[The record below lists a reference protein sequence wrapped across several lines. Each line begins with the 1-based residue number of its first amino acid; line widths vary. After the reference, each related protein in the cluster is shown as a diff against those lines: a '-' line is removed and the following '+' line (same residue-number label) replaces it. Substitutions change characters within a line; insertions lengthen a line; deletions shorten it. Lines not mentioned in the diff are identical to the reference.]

1 MKPSPSGAE
10 TQRGAA
16 PRGFTLIEVLAAL
29 VIVALGMLGV
39 IQAVT
44 QTARNGTY
52 LREKTLA
59 HWVAMNVITEQRLQ
73 PSPPNTSEASDE
85 VELAGQRW
93 RWTLTVTQTSVESMR
108 RMDVAVRAADKPD
121 GDPLA
126 IVTGF
131 YGSAIGAPGT
141 AAPIVWTGGQDDGG
155 GNDDEGGG
163 DGNGNG
169 SGNGS
174 GSGSGSGSNQGGSGD
189 APKSPIKRPRPEP
202 DEGDQ

>member
-1 MKPSPSGAE
+1 MKPSPTGAE
-10 TQRGAA
+10 VRRRAS

-52 LREKTLA
+52 LREKTIA

-73 PSPPNTSEASDE
+73 SGPPQASEASDE

-93 RWTLTVTQTSVESMR
+93 RWTLKVTQTSVDSMR
-108 RMDVAVRAADKPD
+108 RMDVEVRPSDKPD

-131 YGSAIGAPGT
+131 YGTAIGPPGSAT
-141 AAPIVWTGGQDDGG
+141 PLVWTGGQDDGG
-155 GNDDEGGG
+155 GSEDEGGG
-163 DGNGNG
+163 NDGGNGG
-169 SGNGS
+169 GT
-174 GSGSGSGSNQGGSGD
+174 GSGSNQGGSGD
-189 APKSPIKRPRPEP
+189 APKSPIKRPRPDP
-202 DEGDQ
+202 DEDGE

>member
-1 MKPSPSGAE
+1 MKPSPTGAE
-10 TQRGAA
+10 MQRGAA

-93 RWTLTVTQTSVESMR
+93 RWTLTVTQTSVDSMR
-108 RMDVAVRAADKPD
+108 RMDVAVRPADKPD

-141 AAPIVWTGGQDDGG
+141 AAPIVWTGSEDDGG
-155 GNDDEGGG
+155 GNGDEGGG
-163 DGNGNG
+163 GNDGG
-169 SGNGS
+169 SGG
-174 GSGSGSGSNQGGSGD
+174 GGSGSGSNQGGTRD
-189 APKSPIKRPRPEP
+189 PPKSPIKQPRPDP
-202 DEGDQ
+202 DEDAE

>member
-1 MKPSPSGAE
+1 MKPSPTGAE
-10 TQRGAA
+10 IRRGIA

-73 PSPPNTSEASDE
+73 PAPPNSADASDE

-93 RWTLTVTQTSVESMR
+93 RWTLTVTQTSVDSMR
-108 RMDVAVRAADKPD
+108 RMDVAVRPADKPD

-141 AAPIVWTGGQDDGG
+141 AAPLVWTGGQDGDGGNDGEGG
-155 GNDDEGGG
+155 GNDG
-163 DGNGNG
+163 
-169 SGNGS
+169 GNGS
-174 GSGSGSGSNQGGSGD
+174 GSGSGANQGGVRD
-189 APKSPIKRPRPEP
+189 PPKSPIKQPRPDP
-202 DEGDQ
+202 DEGDE

>member
-1 MKPSPSGAE
+1 MKPSPTGAE
-10 TQRGAA
+10 TRCGAA

-52 LREKTLA
+52 LREKTIA

-73 PSPPNTSEASDE
+73 PSPPNAAEASDE

-108 RMDVAVRAADKPD
+108 RMDVAVRPADKPD

-126 IVTGF
+126 TVTGF

-141 AAPIVWTGGQDDGG
+141 AAPLVWTGGQEDDGGSGDEGG
-155 GNDDEGGG
+155 GNDGANR
-163 DGNGNG
+163 GNSGG
-169 SGNGS
+169 SGAD
-174 GSGSGSGSNQGGSGD
+174 SNQGGTGEP
-189 APKSPIKRPRPEP
+189 AKSPIKRPRPDP
-202 DEGDQ
+202 DEDRE

>member
-1 MKPSPSGAE
+1 MKPSPTGAE
-10 TQRGAA
+10 VRRRGP

-52 LREKTLA
+52 LREKTIA

-73 PSPPNTSEASDE
+73 SGPPQASEASDE

-93 RWTLTVTQTSVESMR
+93 RWTLKVTQTSVDSMR
-108 RMDVAVRAADKPD
+108 RMDVEVRPSDKPD

-131 YGSAIGAPGT
+131 YGTAIGPPGSAT
-141 AAPIVWTGGQDDGG
+141 PLVWTGGQDGGGGSEDEGG
-155 GNDDEGGG
+155 GNDGGNGGG
-163 DGNGNG
+163 T
-169 SGNGS
+169 
-174 GSGSGSGSNQGGSGD
+174 GSGSNQGGSGD
-189 APKSPIKRPRPEP
+189 APKSPIKRPRPDP
-202 DEGDQ
+202 DEDGQ

>member
-1 MKPSPSGAE
+1 MKPSPTGAD
-10 TQRGAA
+10 TRRGAA

-93 RWTLTVTQTSVESMR
+93 RWTLTVTQTAVESMR
-108 RMDVAVRAADKPD
+108 RMDVAVRPADKPD

-141 AAPIVWTGGQDDGG
+141 AAPLVWTGGQDDGG

-163 DGNGNG
+163 NDGGNGG
-169 SGNGS
+169 GG
-174 GSGSGSGSNQGGSGD
+174 GSGSGSNQGGTREP
-189 APKSPIKRPRPEP
+189 PKSPIKQPRPDP
-202 DEGDQ
+202 DEDAE